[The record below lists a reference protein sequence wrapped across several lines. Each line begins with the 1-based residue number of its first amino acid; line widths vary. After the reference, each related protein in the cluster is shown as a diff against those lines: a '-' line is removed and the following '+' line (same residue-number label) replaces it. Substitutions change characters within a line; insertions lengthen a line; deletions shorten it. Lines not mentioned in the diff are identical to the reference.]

1 MFLKAAP
8 TRFWMVFTSFL
19 SDWFNSRSSIYRS
32 VMVSPSSGADDFL
45 SMVKIERFTCPL
57 NA

>member
-8 TRFWMVFTSFL
+8 TRFWMVLTSFL
-19 SDWFNSRSSIYRS
+19 SDWFNSRSSIKRS
-32 VMVSPSSGADDFL
+32 VMDRPSSGAADFL
-45 SMVKIERFTCPL
+45 NIVKIDRVTCPL